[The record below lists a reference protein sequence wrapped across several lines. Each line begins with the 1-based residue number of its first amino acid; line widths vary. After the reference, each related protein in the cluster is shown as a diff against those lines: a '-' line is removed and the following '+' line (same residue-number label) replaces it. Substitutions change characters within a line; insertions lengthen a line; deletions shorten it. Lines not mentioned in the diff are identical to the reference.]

1 MVAKMFTSFVII
13 LTMFT
18 SVHMYYSIVINDME
32 VIMKDIIKTFII
44 IIITRRFIK
53 TR

>member
-1 MVAKMFTSFVII
+1 MFTSFVII
-13 LTMFT
+13 LTVFT

-32 VIMKDIIKTFII
+32 IIMKDSIKTGITSII
-44 IIITRRFIK
+44 IIIIKRFIK